1 MSASRFWSGWGLVV
15 LLSGC
20 GLSGPKPIDLTA
32 LEELASFKTSSSPTG
47 SAFDVE
53 VLEDLAFVRDSYGF
67 QVYRLHSGLDAE
79 NVASARVEPQS
90 PQGSNHLAVKK
101 GLVALGHG
109 SRVVLFAY
117 EEGTPPRQISAV
129 QVGSTGVGQLVFDG
143 NWLYFANH
151 DTGVRRMDVSDPLA
165 PGFPETVTPVHAQSI
180 LLAGGKLYAGGANG
194 LTIVSLEGGLRTL
207 GSVKVP
213 MMSDLVLYEGRWL
226 YGSVGD
232 VGDFAVIDVADPA
245 APRVVSPGYGSGV
258 NANGMLLH
266 GSQLIVAANNGL
278 LRDHDLS
285 KPEEPVER
293 HYEIPVK
300 RYPTSVTFDMELAGE
315 FLLLAHQQGFFVF
328 RY

>member
-1 MSASRFWSGWGLVV
+1 MSTSGFSRGLWLVA
-15 LLSGC
+15 LLAGC
-20 GLSGPKPIDLTA
+20 GLVGPAPIDLKA

-47 SAFDVE
+47 AAFDVE

-67 QVYRLHSGLDAE
+67 QVYRLHTGLDAE
-79 NVASARVEPQS
+79 HLASARVEPQS
-90 PQGSNHLAVKK
+90 PQGSNNIAVKK

-117 EEGTPPRQISAV
+117 EPGSAPRQISAV

-151 DTGVRRMDVSDPLA
+151 DTGVRRMDVSEPLA
-165 PGFPETVTPVHAQSI
+165 PGFPETVTPAPAKSI
-180 LLAGGKLYAGGANG
+180 LLAGGRLYAGGANG
-194 LTIVSLEGGLRTL
+194 LTIVSLDSGLRSL

-232 VGDFAVIDVADPA
+232 AGGFAVIDVSDPE
-245 APRVVSPGYGSGV
+245 APRVVSPGYGSGLE
-258 NANGMLLH
+258 ANGMLLQ
-266 GSQLIVAANNGL
+266 GSQLLVSANNGL
-278 LRDHDLS
+278 LRDYDLS
-285 KPEEPVER
+285 TPEAPVER
-293 HYEIPVK
+293 GYEIPVK
-300 RYPTSVTFDMELAGE
+300 RYPTAVTFDMELAGD

-328 RY
+328 GY